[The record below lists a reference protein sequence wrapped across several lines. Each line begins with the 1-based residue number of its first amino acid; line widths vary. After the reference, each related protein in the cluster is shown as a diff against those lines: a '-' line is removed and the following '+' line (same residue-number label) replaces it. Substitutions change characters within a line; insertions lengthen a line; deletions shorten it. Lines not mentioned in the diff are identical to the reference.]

1 MDCIYT
7 LGSEEQKQI
16 YLPDCVALKKICSFG
31 LTEWE
36 YGSDAT
42 SIQTTAKPV
51 EGGYLING
59 NKRWIG
65 NVTIGDYMILWARN
79 TETKKIQG
87 FVLDL
92 KSKGVDAKKI
102 EGKYALWIVQNADVT
117 FKDVFVPANAKLE
130 KADDFVTGAN

>member
-1 MDCIYT
+1 
-7 LGSEEQKQI
+7 
-16 YLPDCVALKKICSFG
+16 
-31 LTEWE
+31 
-36 YGSDAT
+36 
-42 SIQTTAKPV
+42 
-51 EGGYLING
+51 LING

-102 EGKYALWIVQNADVT
+102 EGKYALRIV
-117 FKDVFVPANAKLE
+117 
-130 KADDFVTGAN
+130 